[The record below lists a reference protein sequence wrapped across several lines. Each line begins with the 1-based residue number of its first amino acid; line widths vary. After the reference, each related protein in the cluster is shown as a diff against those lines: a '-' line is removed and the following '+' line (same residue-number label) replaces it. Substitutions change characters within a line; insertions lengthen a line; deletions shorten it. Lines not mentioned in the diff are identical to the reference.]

1 MMRFSSLKIGLI
13 CGVLL
18 LSVCAL
24 VSCGKKTEFE
34 KVEVSESR
42 SATEAQTAAVDAVP
56 VITEPPVSETAA
68 ETTTRRTNNRQNNT
82 QNESPAAP
90 EAPAGIETP
99 DAPESPAVPET
110 PAEPQTPGE
119 PTTPPEPEAP
129 PESEVP
135 PTEPTESVS
144 ETTE

>member
-13 CGVLL
+13 CGMLL

-42 SATEAQTAAVDAVP
+42 SATEVQTAAVDAVP

-68 ETTTRRTNNRQNNT
+68 ETTTRRRTNNRQNNA
-82 QNESPAAP
+82 QN
-90 EAPAGIETP
+90 
-99 DAPESPAVPET
+99 
-110 PAEPQTPGE
+110 
-119 PTTPPEPEAP
+119 
-129 PESEVP
+129 
-135 PTEPTESVS
+135 
-144 ETTE
+144 

>member
-34 KVEVSESR
+34 KVEVSESQA
-42 SATEAQTAAVDAVP
+42 ATEVQTAAVDAVP

-68 ETTTRRTNNRQNNT
+68 ETTTRRTNNRQNNA
-82 QNESPAAP
+82 QNETPP

-119 PTTPPEPEAP
+119 PTTPPEPE
-129 PESEVP
+129 VP
-135 PTEPTESVS
+135 PTEPTEPVS